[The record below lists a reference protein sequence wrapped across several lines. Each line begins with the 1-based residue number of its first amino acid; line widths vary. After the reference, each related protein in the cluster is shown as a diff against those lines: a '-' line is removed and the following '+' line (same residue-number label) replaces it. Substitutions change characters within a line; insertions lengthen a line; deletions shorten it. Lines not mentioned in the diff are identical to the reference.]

1 MFQRLQQILRAFQ
14 PGELKAF
21 GSYAAG
27 LYLPTADMD
36 LVYLTRNFRPGTF
49 AKSQAKNLVYS
60 VAPFLERARI
70 AQGQIVKIPKAKV
83 PIIKFVDR
91 VSGLKIDLSFDNDT
105 GIVAIDTFHKW
116 KVDYPIM
123 PMIVSVVKQHLMIR
137 GLNDVST
144 GGLGG
149 FSAICLVTSLLQH
162 LPITQRPVNLGDI
175 LLEFFNFYG
184 NVFDRRLTILRL
196 DPPAYLD
203 KVFVLP
209 LALTILTSCASQPIP
224 TVSKTKTA
232 SD

>member
-1 MFQRLQQILRAFQ
+1 
-14 PGELKAF
+14 
-21 GSYAAG
+21 
-27 LYLPTADMD
+27 MD

-49 AKSQAKNLVYS
+49 AKAQAKNLVYS
-60 VAPFLERARI
+60 VAAFLGRSRI
-70 AQGQIVKIPKAKV
+70 AEGQIVKIPHAKV
-83 PIIKFVDR
+83 PIIKFIDR

-105 GIVAIDTFHKW
+105 GLVAIDTFHKW
-116 KVDYPIM
+116 KAEYPIM
-123 PMIVSVVKQHLMIR
+123 PMLVSVIKQYLMIR

-196 DPPAYLD
+196 DPPTYLD

-209 LALTILTSCASQPIP
+209 PASTVLTSCASQPIR
-224 TVSKTKTA
+224 TVSKTKIINA
-232 SD
+232 